1 MKADLFPD
9 EREKQALFLKCSTR
23 IAGISGKSSHRITR
37 PADSRAVSPVRY
49 LFPAFHIT
57 NHQKFLPGNRH
68 VLITL
73 ISDQQ
78 LNNLC

>member
-1 MKADLFPD
+1 MKADFSPTSGKKRLNFDMFNP
-9 EREKQALFLKCSTR
+9 

-37 PADSRAVSPVRY
+37 PADSRTVSPVRY